1 MLAAVIVI
9 HDAKASNVYGNFGGC
24 TATPNPGWDCRGD
37 APAGGRG
44 DGNHYAYA
52 VTQRGAFPF
61 STPNGV
67 ADCTAPYSQPV
78 AGLIPTNTSQVS
90 AIFEPLGT
98 LPTTGRYHIDVA
110 LYYWLGSQVTAGGH
124 TSRCLDTQ
132 IRVEYLNGAFSP
144 AGAATHEDTC
154 PVSSYGSACNFIMGA
169 SGGGAFQW
177 VQVGLGSVT
186 ANQFSTLKAT
196 VSTQAVSDM
205 NAWGIPSSTGYTLS
219 GIEIAVE
226 GYGFTTSV
234 IDVKWGEQA
243 ILSACHVSKGD
254 VAGFSGHED
263 GLINILDMANVALQ
277 FGRNVG
283 DQSYTGPLADIT
295 QDGTVS
301 ILDVSLAANWFGQTC

>member
-1 MLAAVIVI
+1 
-9 HDAKASNVYGNFGGC
+9 
-24 TATPNPGWDCRGD
+24 
-37 APAGGRG
+37 
-44 DGNHYAYA
+44 
-52 VTQRGAFPF
+52 
-61 STPNGV
+61 
-67 ADCTAPYSQPV
+67 
-78 AGLIPTNTSQVS
+78 VS

-226 GYGFTTSV
+226 GYGF
-234 IDVKWGEQA
+234 
-243 ILSACHVSKGD
+243 SKGD